1 MRSLFFPDSILVI
14 GVSPSPRNLGRYI
27 VDNLL
32 RFKFSG
38 QIHLLG
44 RRPGFYAGHPIYT
57 NFDALPDGIDLA
69 VMLTPAEMIVE
80 TLVACGR
87 KGIRRAIIES
97 GGFSELTGDDDR
109 LDEEVLA
116 VAREHGIRFV
126 GPNGLGAICR
136 ASGMV
141 SPFMPMDALPRE
153 GDISV
158 LAQSGGVGVT
168 YIAALWSENL
178 GMDRFVSLGNKLSLD
193 ETDYLEHLSS
203 EGTSRTV
210 CFYLEDVRRGR
221 AFYDAVRGFDGTV
234 IVQRA
239 GFTAAGHRAASS
251 HTASLAVDDRV
262 VDAAMRQAG
271 AIRVQ
276 SMDQMITHAKVAAL
290 PPMRGNRLMIIARSG
305 GHAVIAADVAEQ
317 SGFVMPPLPPEMA
330 RVAAQAGRGQVIR
343 TDNPLDLGDVFDF
356 DVYKKLLF
364 MAAESAEFDGVVLIQ
379 VFSSEAEVQAS
390 ARLLEPAAHITEA
403 TGKPVYLCLIT
414 VPLILKGLKR
424 HTPLPLFDAP
434 ETMIEAMSALRRVGA
449 RRRDR
454 DELRVDRTG
463 DPAPALGADAAS
475 GGRSRYLNAA
485 AAWGLLERWG
495 FPVARWRVVTR
506 REDLAD
512 ACAAVGYPVVLK
524 ADSDDL
530 VHKSDVGGVEVGLE
544 DQEAA
549 MAAYD
554 RIHAAVA
561 AAAPTVSVDGVL
573 VQAMVRGG
581 REVFLGG
588 RRDPSFGPLIMTG
601 VGGVYVETLGDVSL
615 RLAPLSRRD
624 VTDLID
630 EVSWFKTLAP
640 VRGQPGADRSLL
652 EDQLLTLSAML
663 CAEEQVEEIDINP
676 LLLGNE
682 GEGGTIVDVRIRLRQ
697 AEIGAEAPPTELH

>member
-1 MRSLFFPDSILVI
+1 MRSLFFPESVLVI
-14 GVSPSPRNLGRYI
+14 GVSSSPRNMGRNI

-38 QIHLLG
+38 RIHLLG
-44 RRPGFYAGHPIYT
+44 RKPGIYAGHPIHT
-57 NFDALPDGIDLA
+57 EFEALPDDIDLA

-80 TLVACGR
+80 TLAACGR

-116 VAREHGIRFV
+116 VAREDGIRFT
-126 GPNGLGAICR
+126 GPNGLGVICR

-153 GDISV
+153 GDVSI

-168 YIAALWSENL
+168 YIGALLSENL

-193 ETDYLEHLSS
+193 ETDYLEYLSS

-210 CFYLEDVRRGR
+210 CLYLEDVRRGR

-239 GFTAAGHRAASS
+239 GFTAAGHLAASS

-262 VDAAMRQAG
+262 VDVALRQSG

-290 PPMRGNRLMIIARSG
+290 PPMRGNRLMLIARSG

-317 SGFVMPPLPPEMA
+317 SGLVMPPIPPEMA
-330 RVAAQAGRGQVIR
+330 SVAAQAGRGQVIR
-343 TDNPLDLGDVFDF
+343 TANPLDLGDVFDF
-356 DVYKKLLF
+356 EVYKKLLI
-364 MAAESAEFDGVVLIQ
+364 MAAESAEFDGVALIQ
-379 VFSSEAEVQAS
+379 VFSSEAEVRAS
-390 ARLLEPAAHITEA
+390 ARLLEPAARIIEA
-403 TGKPVYLCLIT
+403 TGKPVYVCFIT
-414 VPLILKGLKR
+414 VPRILGSLKR
-424 HTPLPLFDAP
+424 NTPLPLFDTP
-434 ETMIEAMSALRRVGA
+434 EAMVEAIAALHRAGA
-449 RRRDR
+449 RRRER
-454 DELRVDRTG
+454 DEPRVDCTG
-463 DPAPALGADAAS
+463 DPAPVLVGDAAP
-475 GGRSRYLNAA
+475 GGRYLDAA
-485 AAWGLLERWG
+485 AAWGLLEHWG

-524 ADSDDL
+524 ADSADL

-544 DQEAA
+544 DQESAL
-549 MAAYD
+549 AAYD

-561 AAAPTVSVDGVL
+561 VAAPTVSMEGIL

-581 REVFLGG
+581 REVFLGA
-588 RRDPSFGPLIMTG
+588 RSDPSFGPLIMAG
-601 VGGVYVETLGDVSL
+601 AGGIYVETLGDVSL
-615 RLAPLSRRD
+615 RLAPLSRQD
-624 VTDLID
+624 VTDLIG

-640 VRGQPGADRSLL
+640 ARGRPGADRALL
-652 EDQLLTLSAML
+652 EDRLLALSAML
-663 CAEEQVEEIDINP
+663 CAEEQIEEIDINP
-676 LLLGNE
+676 FLLGDE
-682 GEGGTIVDVRIRLRQ
+682 GEGGTVVDVRIRLR
-697 AEIGAEAPPTELH
+697 